1 MKSQILD
8 VSGGRSLELP
18 VDAALSLEPF
28 IRYLEAR
35 VREEQSLKANFYRT
49 VLDYFEQQQIPR
61 GDIPL
66 EEIGR
71 YEHMLE
77 YIFACLT
84 PALMPEKETAW
95 GLSFPM
101 QPILFYG
108 SDLLYEMLSSKPSN
122 EEEYLL
128 KKTPEDYH
136 RERLLLVY
144 GLILQ
149 QLYDFQIPV
158 NIRQYH
164 AWEDADTGLLRY
176 YEVNVNTDFLEVR
189 PKGELPAFD
198 FNTLYARF
206 CEEDS
211 HAILQELL
219 PLGLFLF
226 RGFAVVTVTD
236 VTAQMAVENIRKVR
250 LSRISGNEEEV
261 YGNVIR
267 SLKTLVGNNR
277 IEFDLFPFVRV
288 NGQAVYGYVKGG
300 TGILFAVWGEDRMTP
315 EEFRKDAEDYMQ
327 NPKSF
332 FSPDINK
339 GQDLHID
346 FLDHFRTLGVRSL
359 ALMPLFYDDAL
370 VGVFGM
376 HTWQDE
382 YFDEK
387 ALALLEPAYGPV
399 AQLLQIYIDEFN
411 LELEAII
418 KEKYTSIQ
426 PAVQWKFNEAAWH
439 YLHSRKK
446 NLPLRVENIR
456 FEEVYPLYGAVDI
469 RNSTVERN
477 AAIRADLD
485 EHLRLLSDILEKLQS
500 RDTSSL
506 MQELRYHCSKW
517 QQVLAREDLSS
528 SDENNL
534 NTFLNEE
541 TREYLVHLARQQPA
555 VKPMVDAYLQAI
567 RTDEGV
573 VYRNRQAL
581 ENAMQ
586 QINNVVNNYFEE
598 ERVQMQRSY
607 PCYFEK
613 FRTDG
618 IEYDIYIGQSIA
630 PDIPFSHFHLKNLR
644 LWQLSSMAAVARL
657 TRGLLHDMSRT
668 LRTTQLIFVH
678 NHTIDIS
685 FRADE
690 RKFDVEGAYNIRYQM
705 IKKRIDKV
713 HIRNTTERLTQP
725 DTIALIYFHQ
735 RDVEDYL
742 PFVRYLQETNV
753 LTDQLE
759 ELELEDL
766 QGLSGL
772 RALRVGVVYPDNATV
787 PAPLS

>member
-28 IRYLEAR
+28 VRYLETR
-35 VREEQSLKANFYRT
+35 VHEEQSLKSGFYRT
-49 VLDYFEQQQIPR
+49 VLDYFEQQKIPR

-66 EEIGR
+66 EEIGQ
-71 YEHMLE
+71 YEQMLE
-77 YIFACLT
+77 YIFASLT
-84 PALMPEKETAW
+84 PALMPESQIAW
-95 GLSFPM
+95 GLGFPM

-108 SDLLYEMLSSKPSN
+108 SDLLYQMLSIRPSG
-122 EEEYLL
+122 EKDYQLD
-128 KKTPEDYH
+128 KTPEDYH
-136 RERLLLVY
+136 RERLLVVY

-149 QLYDFQIPV
+149 QLYDFRIPV
-158 NIRQYH
+158 NVRQYH
-164 AWEDADTGLLRY
+164 SWVDAQTGLLRY
-176 YEVNVNTDFLEVR
+176 YEVNVNTDFLEVK
-189 PKGELPAFD
+189 PKGELPVFD
-198 FNTLYARF
+198 FNALYARF
-206 CEEDS
+206 CEDDS
-211 HAILQELL
+211 HNILQELL
-219 PLGLFLF
+219 PLNLFRF
-226 RGFAVVTVTD
+226 RGFAVITVTD

-250 LSRISGNEEEV
+250 LTRISGNEEEV
-261 YGNVIR
+261 YGDVIR
-267 SLKTLVGNNR
+267 SLKTLVRSNR

-288 NGQAVYGYVKGG
+288 NNRAVYGYVKGG
-300 TGILFAVWGEDRMTP
+300 TGILFAVWGENRMTP
-315 EEFRKDAEDYMQ
+315 EEFRKDAEEYAG
-327 NPKSF
+327 NPQSF

-339 GQDLHID
+339 GQFLQID
-346 FLDHFRTLGVRSL
+346 FLDHFRKLGVRSL
-359 ALMPLFYDDAL
+359 AMMPLFYDGAI
-370 VGVFGM
+370 VGVLGM

-382 YFDEK
+382 QFDEK
-387 ALALLEPAYGPV
+387 ALALLEPAYNPV
-399 AQLLQIYIDEFN
+399 SQLMQIYIDEFN
-411 LELEAII
+411 LELENII

-439 YLHSRKK
+439 YLHSKK
-446 NLPLRVENIR
+446 RNLPLKVENIR
-456 FEEVYPLYGAVDI
+456 FEEVYPLYGAIDI

-477 AAIRADLD
+477 TAIRADLD
-485 EHLRLLSDILEKLQS
+485 QHLRLLNEVLTSLQALDS
-500 RDTSSL
+500 SSL
-506 MQELRYHCSKW
+506 MQELRYHCGKW
-517 QQVLAREDLSS
+517 QQVLTREDLSS

-534 NTFLNEE
+534 NMFLNEE
-541 TREYLVHLARQQPA
+541 TTDYLMHLARQQPKA
-555 VKPMVDAYLQAI
+555 KPVIDTYLQSI
-567 RTDEGV
+567 KTDEGA

-581 ENAMQ
+581 EDAMQ
-586 QINNVVNNYFEE
+586 QINNAVNDYFEG
-598 ERVQMQRSY
+598 ERVQMQQSY

-644 LWQLSSMAAVARL
+644 LWQLSSMAAVGRL
-657 TRGLLHDMSRT
+657 TRSLLNDMPIA

-735 RDVEDYL
+735 KDVEDYL
-742 PFVRYLQETNV
+742 PFIRYLQETNV
-753 LTDQLE
+753 LKDQLE

-772 RALRVGVVYPDNATV
+772 RALRVGIVYPDEA
-787 PAPLS
+787 